1 MNLKQHAVIELE
13 QAALNRWCQGDPDGF
28 LEICAADVSYID
40 PFIAHPIIGLSAL
53 RTYYDE
59 LRGKIFAKHHEM
71 RAPLVQA
78 GGELATLSFQFVS
91 WGDNGGAMHWHCSE
105 TYRLDP
111 AGWRIIHT
119 HWSLAASNG
128 DAAPTP

>member
-1 MNLKQHAVIELE
+1 MPDHHSLIDLEL
-13 QAALNRWCQGDPDGF
+13 AALSRWCNGDPDGF
-28 LEICAADVSYID
+28 LAICADDVSYFD
-40 PFIAHPIIGLSAL
+40 PFISRRIDGLAAL
-53 RTYYDE
+53 SRYYAS
-59 LRGKIFAKHHEM
+59 LRGKIFAKRHEM

-91 WGDNGGAMHWHCSE
+91 WGDNGGEMHWNCSE

-111 AGWRIIHT
+111 PGWRIIHT
-119 HWSLAASNG
+119 HWSLTASNG